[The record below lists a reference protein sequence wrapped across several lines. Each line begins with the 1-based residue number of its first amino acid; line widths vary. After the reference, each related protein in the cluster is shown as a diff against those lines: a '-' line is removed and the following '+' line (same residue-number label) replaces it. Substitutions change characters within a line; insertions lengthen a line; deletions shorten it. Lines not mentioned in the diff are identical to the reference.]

1 MSETTPFIPPV
12 GRSDELFPKLTA
24 AQIARIAALGHVRSI
39 ERGEVLVE
47 VGASEVPFFV
57 VVSGELEV
65 VRPSGTTETLI
76 TSHGPGQF
84 TGEVN
89 MISGRR
95 ALLQARELRSE
106 EHTSELQSHLNI
118 VCRLLLETKKY

>member
-1 MSETTPFIPPV
+1 MSETTPFIPTV

-76 TSHGPGQF
+76 TSHGPVQF
-84 TGEVN
+84 PGEVN
-89 MISGRR
+89 MIS
-95 ALLQARELRSE
+95 APPPPLPARVTQPR
-106 EHTSELQSHLNI
+106 H
-118 VCRLLLETKKY
+118 